1 MKYNIFFTDNSQL
14 SATGTIDYTA
24 NDIFIV
30 RENNKIKY
38 IMPTRNVKYI
48 RSTDD
53 TNDTDDTDVSPK
65 KERISH
71 YFGV

>member
-1 MKYNIFFTDNSQL
+1 MKYNIFFTDHSQL
-14 SATGTIDYTA
+14 SVTGTIDYTA
-24 NDIFIV
+24 NDIFII
-30 RENNKIKY
+30 RESNKIKY

-48 RSTDD
+48 RLAND

-65 KERISH
+65 TERISH